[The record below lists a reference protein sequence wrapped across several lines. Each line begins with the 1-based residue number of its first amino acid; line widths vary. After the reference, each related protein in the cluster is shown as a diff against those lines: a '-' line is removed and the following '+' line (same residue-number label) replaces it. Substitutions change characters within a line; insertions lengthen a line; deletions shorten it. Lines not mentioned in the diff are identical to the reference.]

1 VRGECAAQRRGAG
14 RLAIP
19 LYARHIS
26 IMVDE
31 TLTPDERAAVSK
43 LLRDTIAADR
53 FPLSPRVRRLKSAL
67 AKLDPSAAPQRS
79 EPLPPPQPWVNSMIG
94 QRKRRR

>member
-1 VRGECAAQRRGAG
+1 
-14 RLAIP
+14 
-19 LYARHIS
+19 
-26 IMVDE
+26 
-31 TLTPDERAAVSK
+31 
-43 LLRDTIAADR
+43 LLREKIAADR

>member
-1 VRGECAAQRRGAG
+1 MPE
-14 RLAIP
+14 
-19 LYARHIS
+19 
-26 IMVDE
+26 E
-31 TLTPDERAAVSK
+31 NLTPDEPAAVIK